1 MSADT
6 PERPGAR
13 AQDEVESLFEIVS
26 YLISA
31 ARLSLDEAPRNG
43 SARLLVGAMRLV
55 AAAEA
60 TEGVEVDDTLLAWKR
75 SMDENVMKVM
85 NHYPEYTQ
93 WLGDLTREVAQ
104 EVTSRNLDV
113 SAG

>member
-1 MSADT
+1 MSTDAPKNHDT
-6 PERPGAR
+6 V
-13 AQDEVESLFEIVS
+13 AQPDAESLFEIVS

-31 ARLSLDEAPRNG
+31 ARLSLDEAPRYG
-43 SARLLVGAMRLV
+43 SARLLVGAIRLI

-60 TEGVEVDDTLLAWKR
+60 MDGVEVDDTLREWKR

-85 NHYPEYTQ
+85 NLYPDYTQ

-104 EVTSRNLDV
+104 EVTGRNL
-113 SAG
+113 ATPPG